1 MSTDPRPDGPEP
13 TDALDQL
20 DAETVED
27 LDADEDATDVH
38 GGPAMTTGNCF
49 PH

>member
-1 MSTDPRPDGPEP
+1 MTDHTNNGPEP

-20 DAETVED
+20 EPETVED

-38 GGPAMTTGNCF
+38 GGPAMTTGGCF
-49 PH
+49 QQH